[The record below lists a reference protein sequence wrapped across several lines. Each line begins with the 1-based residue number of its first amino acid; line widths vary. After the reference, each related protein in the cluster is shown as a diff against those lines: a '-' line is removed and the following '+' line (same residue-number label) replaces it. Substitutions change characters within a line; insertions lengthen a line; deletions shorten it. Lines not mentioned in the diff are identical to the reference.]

1 LLNKL
6 RNNSLLDKKL
16 LAYLAAIITVS
27 IWAAFLVGTRFAVI
41 KSFTVEEILVLR
53 LLPAAI
59 IMAPLMF
66 KLGILPPEGN
76 FITKII
82 FALGASALFPWVL
95 SMGLYYSPASNA
107 GALGPGTLPFWTALI
122 AYLITRENPE
132 NLRKVGLFVILFGA
146 VLIGIIQL
154 DTNSG
159 NLTWFGNILF
169 LIGAALWA
177 IYSVIFRQSGI
188 SPFHGLVIGL
198 FWGSIVFVPILVI
211 FGDVSFKYASV
222 TNIFLMIILH
232 SFIIGILAMLL
243 FTYAV
248 KKLGAAQTAA
258 FGAFTPIL
266 SMLGGIIFLDE
277 IITPPKLLGIC
288 LVTIGVLFAS
298 GAISFTKK
306 L

>member
-1 LLNKL
+1 M
-6 RNNSLLDKKL
+6 LDKKL

>member
-1 LLNKL
+1 
-6 RNNSLLDKKL
+6 LLDKKL

>member
-1 LLNKL
+1 M
-6 RNNSLLDKKL
+6 LDKKL

-27 IWAAFLVGTRFAVI
+27 IWAAFLVGTRFAII

-66 KLGILPPEGN
+66 KLGILPPEGH

-258 FGAFTPIL
+258 FGAITPIL

>member
-1 LLNKL
+1 M
-6 RNNSLLDKKL
+6 LDKKL

-27 IWAAFLVGTRFAVI
+27 IWAAFLVGTRFAII

-146 VLIGIIQL
+146 GLIGIIQL

-258 FGAFTPIL
+258 FGALTPIL